1 MLKKPFFNT
10 SRIPDDIFSYQDK
23 QFYDFIK
30 TLIGDK
36 QANLLTFQ
44 EISNADIYL
53 HCCNVLNI
61 LKLDSSALI
70 PYKESLCLK
79 LDDNSY
85 TVLPGIKNSFSY
97 LNELL
102 TKKKDE
108 IIRTT
113 RSMSGPFSSIVNFSV
128 AQFLR
133 RAEKL
138 SILQTIKSEAECDPS
153 FPFHFLH
160 HHKQRK
166 LQNFT
171 ATACISNS
179 LSIGDIEQIVRHAF
193 ADACELV
200 SSLNVTILNKA
211 VNSITID
218 EVSIFIKNHLEK
230 TIQINDSSQT
240 ASSDSES
247 ESDDEQSSYDADYGS
262 TLPGSDNDEDISDS
276 ECLSNVNNSTF
287 RGMRIYD
294 SIKPSVAQSYFKV
307 TVNGQNKYLHKQTAC
322 WL

>member
-1 MLKKPFFNT
+1 MT
-10 SRIPDDIFSYQDK
+10 TAIQ
-23 QFYDFIK
+23 
-30 TLIGDK
+30 
-36 QANLLTFQ
+36 
-44 EISNADIYL
+44 
-53 HCCNVLNI
+53 
-61 LKLDSSALI
+61 
-70 PYKESLCLK
+70 
-79 LDDNSY
+79 
-85 TVLPGIKNSFSY
+85 VLPGIKSSFSY
-97 LNELL
+97 LTELL

-108 IIRTT
+108 MIRTV

-179 LSIGDIEQIVRHAF
+179 LSIDDIEQIVRYAF
-193 ADACELV
+193 ADTCELV
-200 SSLNVTILNKA
+200 SSLNVTVLNKA
-211 VNSITID
+211 VNSITMD

-230 TIQINDSSQT
+230 TIQINDSRQT

-247 ESDDEQSSYDADYGS
+247 ESDDEQNSYDADYDS
-262 TLPGSDNDEDISDS
+262 MLPGSDNDEDISDS
-276 ECLSNVNNSTF
+276 ECLSNVSNSTS
-287 RGMRIYD
+287 RGMHIYD

-307 TVNGQNKYLHKQTAC
+307 TVNSQNKYLHKQTAC
-322 WL
+322 WLLTHDKSSLSLYRLKRVMNK